1 MAWMKHREQVMQW
14 LGKYRYVL
22 LVVLLGLG
30 LMLIP
35 TKDRKAATGS
45 STLSVPA
52 ESGSTLSKELEDIL
66 SYIRGA
72 GKVQVMLTV
81 AKGEEIIYQT
91 DGSTA
96 ENGNRHDTVVI
107 TDENRTQSG
116 LVQQSIPPTYRGAIV
131 VCQGADSPSV
141 CLAIKEAVS
150 KVTGLDISQISVLKM
165 K

>member
-1 MAWMKHREQVMQW
+1 MDWVKQRDKVMHW
-14 LGKYRYVL
+14 LGKYRSLL
-22 LVVLLGLG
+22 LVILLGLG

-35 TKDRKAATGS
+35 SGNREDSSGS
-45 STLSVPA
+45 STVSTPV
-52 ESGSTLSKELEDIL
+52 ESGLTISQELEEIL
-66 SYIRGA
+66 SQVQGA

-81 AKGEEIIYQT
+81 AKGEETIYQT

-116 LVQQSIPPTYRGAIV
+116 LVQQSNPPVYRGAIV
-131 VCQGADSPSV
+131 VCQGADSPAV

-150 KVTGLDISQISVLKM
+150 KVTGLDASQISVLKM

>member
-1 MAWMKHREQVMQW
+1 MDWVKKREKIMHW
-14 LGKYRYVL
+14 FGKYRYVL
-22 LVVLLGLG
+22 LVILLGLC
-30 LMLIP
+30 LMMIP
-35 TKDRKAATGS
+35 SGDRKKSAETS
-45 STLSVPA
+45 LSTVPQESVQTLSQ
-52 ESGSTLSKELEDIL
+52 ELEKIL
-66 SYIRGA
+66 SHVQGA

-91 DGSTA
+91 DGNTA
-96 ENGNRHDTVVI
+96 ENGDRHDTVVI

-131 VCQGADSPSV
+131 VCQGADSPAV

>member
-1 MAWMKHREQVMQW
+1 MDWMKQRDKVIHW
-14 LGKYRYVL
+14 LGKYRYLL

-35 TKDRKAATGS
+35 SGERDDS
-45 STLSVPA
+45 SESPEPSVALDSGLTLSQ
-52 ESGSTLSKELEDIL
+52 ELEEIL
-66 SYIRGA
+66 SQVRGA
-72 GKVQVMLTV
+72 GKVKVMLTV
-81 AKGEEIIYQT
+81 ARGEEIIYQT

-96 ENGNRHDTVVI
+96 ESGNRYDTVVV

-131 VCQGADSPSV
+131 VCQGADSPAV

-150 KVTGLDISQISVLKM
+150 RVTGLDTSQISVLKM

>member
-1 MAWMKHREQVMQW
+1 MDWVKKREKIMHW
-14 LGKYRYVL
+14 FGKYRYVL
-22 LVVLLGLG
+22 LVILLGLC

-35 TKDRKAATGS
+35 SGDREKSVEASPSTVPQES
-45 STLSVPA
+45 VQTLSQ
-52 ESGSTLSKELEDIL
+52 ELEKIL
-66 SYIRGA
+66 SQVQGA

-96 ENGNRHDTVVI
+96 ENGDRHDTVVI

-131 VCQGADSPSV
+131 VCQGADSPAV

>member
-1 MAWMKHREQVMQW
+1 MEWIKQREKLVHW

-35 TKDRKAATGS
+35 SGNGKKSSETPAAAVSG
-45 STLSVPA
+45 
-52 ESGSTLSKELEDIL
+52 ESKTDLTQELEGIL
-66 SYIRGA
+66 SQIEGA

-81 AKGEEIIYQT
+81 AKGEQIIYQT

-107 TDENRTQSG
+107 TDENRTQNG
-116 LVQQSIPPTYRGAIV
+116 LVQQSNPPTYRGAIV
-131 VCQGADSPSV
+131 VCQGAGSASV

-150 KVTGLDISQISVLKM
+150 KVTGLDASQISVLKM

>member
-1 MAWMKHREQVMQW
+1 METLAIARC
-14 LGKYRYVL
+14 
-22 LVVLLGLG
+22 
-30 LMLIP
+30 
-35 TKDRKAATGS
+35 
-45 STLSVPA
+45 STAPA
-52 ESGSTLSKELEDIL
+52 EALLTIGVRPTARRFGIISPSAPAASAAAVEKETSLAKELEEIL
-66 SYIRGA
+66 SCIQGA

-96 ENGNRHDTVVI
+96 ESGGRQDTVVI

-131 VCQGADSPSV
+131 VCQGADSPAV
-141 CLAIKEAVS
+141 CLAVKEAVS
-150 KVTGLDISQISVLKM
+150 KVTGLDTSQISVLKM